1 VSTENEEVRQGSQ
14 LCAKDRHFP
23 NDDCDAI
30 RVAHSLLSRSMPVRV
45 EGHSRPARLGI
56 LEDVGLPGPN
66 QCCRWTAGG
75 QDGARSRSPK
85 EMRRPGRVTEEL
97 LRWTRLGK
105 MKMMPDGSSTERWT
119 GDVTQCDTL
128 AFALHR
134 LQCPYCLVSC
144 APAPRLRKRSLD
156 AQHKPAIPRH
166 RPLRWHE
173 HLQRVD
179 ETHPSEVGLRGALGS
194 WYLHSSPSPCLSRL

>member
-1 VSTENEEVRQGSQ
+1 MMTAMRS
-14 LCAKDRHFP
+14 
-23 NDDCDAI
+23 
-30 RVAHSLLSRSMPVRV
+30 VAHSLLFRSMPVRV
-45 EGHSRPARLGI
+45 EGHSRPAMASLGI
-56 LEDVGLPGPN
+56 LEDVGLLGPN

-75 QDGARSRSPK
+75 ARWGEIQVPQRNAATGVK
-85 EMRRPGRVTEEL
+85 VIEEL

-105 MKMMPDGSSTERWT
+105 MKMMPDGSSTESRWT
-119 GDVTQCDTL
+119 GDVTQCDWPSL
-128 AFALHR
+128 CNR

-156 AQHKPAIPRH
+156 AQHKPAIPRL

-179 ETHPSEVGLRGALGS
+179 ETTPAKSASAVHWEASIYTLFLPPV
-194 WYLHSSPSPCLSRL
+194 SRASNLPVPVL